1 MKNLLK
7 VTGILLLTVLQLFLL
22 ALAVAVMIRLTTIFA
37 GTYRGNVSYRNN
49 SNSTTIN
56 NTNGSVFVT
65 KIASGTRYNF
75 SFQIKFPI

>member
-37 GTYRGNVSYRNN
+37 GTYREMFL
-49 SNSTTIN
+49 TEII
-56 NTNGSVFVT
+56 VT
-65 KIASGTRYNF
+65 L
-75 SFQIKFPI
+75 QL